1 MKLLLVIIRKSKYPN
16 RMTRKSIEI
25 ADALEAAILSGEFA
39 QGELLNEME
48 LASRFEVSRTPVRE
62 ALLNLSASGIVDLV
76 RGKGAVVIGI
86 SLDTLFEAYE
96 VLANALGFACAL
108 AAERMTPL
116 QRAELEHIVDEMVA
130 NTTDATRERYIELD
144 EMLHD
149 AILDGAKNAILARQ
163 VRACK
168 RRISA
173 VRTLSMR
180 SHKNVEHIVPELQ
193 RVVRAIAAGDAAEA
207 KAALE
212 AHVNLRGDGAQKLMA
227 HWKNLNKHAA

>member
-1 MKLLLVIIRKSKYPN
+1 MKFLLVIMDESKYPN

-25 ADALEAAILSGEFA
+25 ADALEAAILSGEFPP
-39 QGELLNEME
+39 GELLNELE
-48 LASRFEVSRTPVRE
+48 LAKRFEVSRTPVRE

-96 VLANALGFACAL
+96 ALANSLGFACAL

-116 QRAELEHIVDEMVA
+116 QRAELEHIVEEMAA
-130 NTTDATRERYIELD
+130 NTTEASRERYIQLD

-149 AILDGAKNAILARQ
+149 TILEGAKNAILGRQ

-168 RRISA
+168 RRITA

-180 SHKNVEHIVPELQ
+180 SHKSVEHIVPELQ
-193 RVVRAIAAGDAAEA
+193 RVVRAIGAGDAAKA
-207 KAALE
+207 RAALE

-227 HWKNLNKHAA
+227 HWKNLNQHAA